1 MRSTVAKLAM
11 AWAPSGERLPQV
23 VSEWEEPTKWTGE
36 LKTLGYEYE
45 KLPADD
51 PLRRAAEATVH
62 NPLST
67 TTINIS
73 FAIRRAIR
81 RYLGIERIERKSE
94 NVR

>member
-1 MRSTVAKLAM
+1 MRSWEWNGRQPAIGIPTL
-11 AWAPSGERLPQV
+11 S
-23 VSEWEEPTKWTGE
+23 SEWEEPTKWTRE
-36 LKTLGYEYE
+36 LQESGSEYE
-45 KLPADD
+45 KLLADD

-81 RYLGIERIERKSE
+81 RYLGIEQMRGELR
-94 NVR
+94 NVNTG